1 MKTIALLTVISLLVG
16 CSAIPNL
23 MRARA
28 PDMVHTSSKTPRE
41 ISICIAKKWE
51 NYAMVNQSET
61 ENGYSLTATSNA
73 DGSLE
78 NLVDIENDQ
87 QYTVTKV
94 YKFMYKSIG
103 PNPFFTAVASCQ

>member
-23 MRARA
+23 LRTRA
-28 PDMVHTSSKTPRE
+28 PDMVHTSSKSPRE
-41 ISICIAKKWE
+41 IAICIAEKWE
-51 NYAMVNQSET
+51 GYGTVNQSTT
-61 ENGYSLTATSNA
+61 ENGYSLTSTSNS
-73 DGSLE
+73 DGSLQ

-103 PNPFFTAVASCQ
+103 PNPFFSAVASCQ